1 MKGDHL
7 AARGI
12 HGDLDP
18 LLVGLLL
25 HKAGQ
30 LIGFHLKPLYQHI
43 AGTGDG
49 MDMQMIRQVLEA
61 WDQKTRE
68 PLEGAAHRTTDAAQR
83 QTFQQQAFDERTLV
97 LRDEVLFKTVD
108 KLPSAVVVV
117 MTLFA
122 VVNVPIFLK
131 LEGLAP
137 GTDVSDD
144 HGVLLTSAGEDAFLV
159 NHSTPPSA
167 QHYMEC
173 T

>member
-1 MKGDHL
+1 
-7 AARGI
+7 
-12 HGDLDP
+12 
-18 LLVGLLL
+18 
-25 HKAGQ
+25 
-30 LIGFHLKPLYQHI
+30 
-43 AGTGDG
+43 
-49 MDMQMIRQVLEA
+49 
-61 WDQKTRE
+61 
-68 PLEGAAHRTTDAAQR
+68 
-83 QTFQQQAFDERTLV
+83 DERTLV

-131 LEGLAP
+131 LGGLAP

-173 T
+173 TTQVGRAAETRHASCWSNPGTPWDGPAHPCIVHWHTWCLLAVEAQHTINRKPRYTNTNSDRLSEGRLNFLSA